1 MDFMAM
7 VLLFSTVSVC
17 LILISIIV
25 FGKNSSQKA
34 MMNLKKSF
42 IELSDSYKQL
52 EDFEQAKSSFVS
64 LIVSEMRSPL
74 TTIKGFAMTL
84 QLKDNQIN
92 EVKRKEYLKIID
104 LETDRLLRIMEK
116 LINTSQVESEKIP
129 ASWKSTNLHDVVKR
143 VLAKLEIKA
152 KKIQFNLDFSSNF
165 PAVFGDEDKLE
176 EAFTTLIELCLEITN
191 LYGVVAI
198 VGVEEGGEAKVTIT
212 LEGENLNT
220 EQTNLMINNLTNL
233 AMLEKKSFLPDP
245 KLALAKAIIEI
256 HRGKIA
262 AENLSDRSFQ
272 ISFSL
277 PKNK

>member
-1 MDFMAM
+1 MGLMEM
-7 VLLFSTVSVC
+7 VLVFSVV
-17 LILISIIV
+17 LIFLISILIVV

-34 MMNLKKSF
+34 MMNLKKNF

-64 LIVSEMRSPL
+64 LIVNEMRSPL

-84 QLKDNQIN
+84 QMKDNQIN

-104 LETDRLLRIMEK
+104 LETGRLLRIMEK

-129 ASWKSTNLHDVVKR
+129 ASWKSINLHDVIKR

-152 KKIQFNLDFSSNF
+152 RKIQFNLDFSLNF

-176 EAFTTLIELCLEITN
+176 EAITTLIELCLEVIN

-198 VGVEEGGEAKVTIT
+198 VGAEEEGEVKITIT
-212 LEGENLNT
+212 LAGENLNT
-220 EQTNLMINNLTNL
+220 EQINLVISNLTNL

-262 AENLSDRSFQ
+262 AENLSNRSFQ